1 LFIAARS
8 TVSST
13 SLITG
18 QINVGHNQNYPC
30 VLVAG
35 YRLIS
40 VQGDWQLFARASV
53 RMPLVRRERSE
64 AGQLKVKR
72 VVVALVFIV
81 LMIQIFEFLTLMAYQ
96 AAQVETYLIQP
107 SLQLMMG
114 AANRQ
119 DSGVDL

>member
-1 LFIAARS
+1 
-8 TVSST
+8 
-13 SLITG
+13 
-18 QINVGHNQNYPC
+18 
-30 VLVAG
+30 
-35 YRLIS
+35 
-40 VQGDWQLFARASV
+40 
-53 RMPLVRRERSE
+53 MPLVRRERSE